1 MQPDPTQIIAGIYDV
16 VDGESGWSSVLVSIA
31 DFCGAENA
39 ALVVVDPHLGFSHVE
54 TPRADPDVVSAYIA
68 HWWQFDPTAI
78 ATAGTP
84 IGQLTSLADTGRDLF
99 LGSGFFND
107 FWRRSGLGSERFAS
121 NLMRGGG
128 AFASVVLQA
137 SAVRDELD
145 GGQAD
150 RFALFLPHLAR
161 AVSLQERMRRLEMQ
175 ADIADAFG
183 VGTSE
188 ATFVVDSRGA
198 ILHANAAAERMLSDC
213 PALTHVDGRLAIAER
228 DEGQR
233 LKGALLS
240 CANPESTRPQALVFR
255 CVTRDGRALAVDIL
269 PYRGRT
275 SRRLA
280 GGIGG
285 VPVAI
290 IRIADLAAERA
301 ARIDHFRERFRLTRA
316 EAALAYEMLAGDGR
330 EAAASRCGISV
341 NTARTHLMRIFEKT
355 GVARQAELAVLLGGI
370 RHRRP
375 H

>member
-54 TPRADPDVVSAYIA
+54 TPRADPDVVAAYIA

-145 GGQAD
+145 SGQAD

-175 ADIADAFG
+175 ADIADAFDG
-183 VGTSE
+183 GT
-188 ATFVVDSRGA
+188 
-198 ILHANAAAERMLSDC
+198 NQWQ
-213 PALTHVDGRLAIAER
+213 LA
-228 DEGQR
+228 
-233 LKGALLS
+233 
-240 CANPESTRPQALVFR
+240 
-255 CVTRDGRALAVDIL
+255 
-269 PYRGRT
+269 
-275 SRRLA
+275 
-280 GGIGG
+280 
-285 VPVAI
+285 
-290 IRIADLAAERA
+290 
-301 ARIDHFRERFRLTRA
+301 
-316 EAALAYEMLAGDGR
+316 
-330 EAAASRCGISV
+330 
-341 NTARTHLMRIFEKT
+341 
-355 GVARQAELAVLLGGI
+355 
-370 RHRRP
+370 
-375 H
+375 